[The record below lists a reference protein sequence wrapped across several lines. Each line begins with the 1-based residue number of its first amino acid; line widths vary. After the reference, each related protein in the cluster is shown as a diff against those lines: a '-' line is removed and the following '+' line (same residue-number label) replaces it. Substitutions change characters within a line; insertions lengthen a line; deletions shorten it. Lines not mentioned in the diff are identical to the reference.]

1 MKCTMYIQTN
11 TNVACVMLTAFMCIE
26 DIFELFV
33 LGAEVLME
41 HYVPHAEL
49 QPSLTSY
56 NFAHVLTR
64 IFIKIA

>member
-1 MKCTMYIQTN
+1 MKCTMYIHTN
-11 TNVACVMLTAFMCIE
+11 TNVAR
-26 DIFELFV
+26 ELFI

-56 NFAHVLTR
+56 NFAHV
-64 IFIKIA
+64 FN